1 MKKRLMFLALAAMG
15 LASCNGGF
23 NKGDG
28 GLLYKIVDDKSGPS
42 IKEGDFMVF
51 NYTVKND
58 ADSVMQSTFEK
69 GQPQPLTMPSLK
81 GQPKGNIMSVFSL
94 LSEGDSAIIK
104 INIDTMTKG
113 HPRPKELKGK
123 YIVYVIKMEKVIA
136 KGNLSNEVFQ
146 GRVQAYSKSMADVS
160 KAKEP
165 VAIKKY
171 VADNKLQVTTTP
183 SGLNYIVTKPGTGS
197 LPAAG
202 DTVVVN
208 YTGTFVNG
216 KGFDS
221 NIKADAVKLKLPINP
236 MNPYKPIR
244 FPLGVQGMIQGW
256 NEAFLLFN
264 KGTKAKLIL
273 PSSLAYGEQG
283 SQAIGPFTPLVFDV
297 ELVDIVHPNPNAPK
311 PVAPVMPGQ
320 PQQQQPVKK

>member
-1 MKKRLMFLALAAMG
+1 MKKRLMFLALAAIG

-23 NKGDG
+23 NKGEG

-58 ADSVMQSTFEK
+58 ADSVMQTTFDK
-69 GQPQPLTMPSLK
+69 GQPQPLAMPSLK
-81 GQPKGNIMSVFSL
+81 GQPKGNIMSVFTL

-104 INIDTMTKG
+104 VNIDTMTKG

-123 YIVYVIKMEKVIA
+123 YIVYVIKMEKVIS
-136 KGNLSNEVFQ
+136 KGNLSDEVFQ
-146 GRVQAYSKSMADVS
+146 GRIKAYQESLGEAA

-171 VADNKLQVTTTP
+171 IADNNLKVTTTA
-183 SGLNYIVTKPGTGS
+183 SGLNYVITTQGS
-197 LPAAG
+197 GPVPAVG
-202 DTVVVN
+202 DTIAVN
-208 YTGTFVNG
+208 YTGTFTNG

-221 NIKADAVKLKLPINP
+221 NVKSEAVRLKLPINP
-236 MNPYKPIR
+236 MSPYKPIR

-264 KGTKAKLIL
+264 KGTKAKMII
-273 PSSLAYGEQG
+273 PSTLAYGPQG
-283 SQAIGPFTPLVFDV
+283 YQGVGPYTPLVFDV
-297 ELVDIVHPNPNAPK
+297 ELVDIIHPNPNAAK
-311 PVAPVMPGQ
+311 PAQLQPPVVQ
-320 PQQQQPVKK
+320 SQQPVKK

>member
-1 MKKRLMFLALAAMG
+1 MKKRLMFLALAAIG

-23 NKGDG
+23 NKGEG

-58 ADSVMQSTFEK
+58 ADSVMQSTFDK

-81 GQPKGNIMSVFSL
+81 GQPKGNIMTVFSL

-104 INIDTMTKG
+104 VNIDTMTKG

-123 YIVYVIKMEKVIA
+123 YIVYVIKMEKVIS
-136 KGNLSNEVFQ
+136 KGNLSDQVFQ
-146 GRVQAYSKSMADVS
+146 GRKDAYAKSLSDAA

-171 VADNKLQVTTTP
+171 ITDNNLKVTTTP
-183 SGLNYIVTKPGTGS
+183 SGLNYVITKQGTGPV
-197 LPAAG
+197 PAAG

-208 YTGTFVNG
+208 YTGKFVNG
-216 KGFDS
+216 KAFETS
-221 NIKADAVKLKLPINP
+221 VKSDAVKYKLPISP

-264 KGTKAKLIL
+264 KGTKATIVL

-283 SQAIGPFTPLVFDV
+283 SREIGPYTPLVFEV
-297 ELVDIVHPNPNAPK
+297 ELVDIIHPNPNAPK
-311 PVAPVMPGQ
+311 PAQLPPPVVQ
-320 PQQQQPVKK
+320 PAK

>member
-1 MKKRLMFLALAAMG
+1 MKKQLMFLALAAIG

-23 NKGDG
+23 NKGEG

-81 GQPKGNIMSVFSL
+81 GQPAGNIMSVFSL

-136 KGNLSNEVFQ
+136 KGNLSPEVFQ
-146 GRVQAYSKSMADVS
+146 GRIQAYQKTIADAA

-165 VAIKKY
+165 AAIKKY
-171 VADNKLQVTTTP
+171 IADNNLKVTTTP
-183 SGLNYIVTKPGTGS
+183 SGLNYVITTPGSG
-197 LPAAG
+197 PVAAAG

-208 YTGTFVNG
+208 YVGTFVNG
-216 KGFDS
+216 KGFDT
-221 NIKADAVKLKLPINP
+221 NIKSEAVKLKLPVSP

-264 KGTKAKLIL
+264 KGTKAKMVL

-283 SQAIGPFTPLVFDV
+283 SQIIGPYTPLVFEI

-311 PVAPVMPGQ
+311 PVQLPPPVVQ
-320 PQQQQPVKK
+320 SEQPVKK